1 MFLTEV
7 NKRKKSLVLD
17 GYKFPLPRRIADSFF
32 REDSY
37 PKLVQSINEKTGE
50 IKQYYCRQTKR
61 SSLSIMACEF
71 ARSKHLVDFVRKL
84 REDSEKY
91 SNVLDRE
98 RIKKV
103 VEDEKTSL
111 EDRAQA
117 ARKYYLDSLKK
128 QKYG

>member
-1 MFLTEV
+1 M

-17 GYKFPLPRRIADSFF
+17 GAKFPLPRRIADSFF
-32 REDSY
+32 REESY
-37 PKLVQSINEKTGE
+37 PKKVQSINEKTGE

-61 SSLSIMACEF
+61 TSLSVMACEY
-71 ARSKHLVDFVRKL
+71 ARNQYTLEFVRKL
-84 REDSEKY
+84 REDSEKL

-103 VEDEKTSL
+103 IDDEKTAL
-111 EDRAQA
+111 EDRAQI